1 MQLEV
6 GKCYVD
12 RKGRVFGPL
21 SRCGAL
27 FGEGPIQVSMW
38 YNNGAASLSRESSLD
53 LIAEHV
59 PEPSYRMLRAGELIE
74 SGDEVYSCHHTW
86 IPVVLSVGCYVD
98 PSDENRLR
106 RRIVQVGSDA
116 VPEASS
122 APHMI
127 ETEHIA
133 HVLRPGVDSVWNG
146 NAWIPYTGK
155 KTSLGMTKYPRA
167 RFLKSAA
174 PVASPRDIN
183 YIPRYADGW
192 KPDTELYRSTFDML
206 NIIFHPDSTSE
217 ERERAASTLVE
228 AVYPEILARKQ

>member
-1 MQLEV
+1 MQLEA

-12 RKGRVFGPL
+12 RKGRVFGTL
-21 SRCGAL
+21 HCVGAM
-27 FGEGPIQVSMW
+27 FGEGANSVSTW
-38 YNNGAASLSRESSLD
+38 YSNGTASVNRDSSID

-59 PEPSYRMLRAGELIE
+59 PEPSYRILRAGELIE
-74 SGDEVYSCHHTW
+74 SGDEYYSCHHTW
-86 IPVVLSVGCYVD
+86 SPVVLSIGSKLD
-98 PSDENRLR
+98 PSDVNRLR

-122 APHMI
+122 ATHMI

-167 RFLKSAA
+167 RFAKSAA
-174 PVASPRDIN
+174 PVASPRYIN

-228 AVYPEILARKQ
+228 AVYPELLARKQ

>member
-1 MQLEV
+1 MQLEA

-21 SRCGAL
+21 VRNKGNT
-27 FGEGPIQVSMW
+27 FGEGSYSSW
-38 YNNGAASLSRESSLD
+38 YPDGRQSFQCEMPTD

-59 PEPSYRMLRAGELIE
+59 PFVSCSHFVTPVDGIVFTVGYGGGGGASDPDEDFV
-74 SGDEVYSCHHTW
+74 GDT
-86 IPVVLSVGCYVD
+86 
-98 PSDENRLR
+98 
-106 RRIVQVGSDA
+106 
-116 VPEASS
+116 
-122 APHMI
+122 HMI

-174 PVASPRDIN
+174 PVALPRDIN

-192 KPDTELYRSTFDML
+192 KPEEGVRAVAEDML
-206 NIIFHPDSTSE
+206 DIIFSRYGSSE
-217 ERERAASTLVE
+217 ERMMAASTLVE

>member
-12 RKGRVFGPL
+12 RKGRVFGPMF
-21 SRCGAL
+21 RCGSL
-27 FGEGPIQVSMW
+27 FDEGPIASSIW
-38 YNNGAASLSRESSLD
+38 YSNGAASVNRESSLD

-98 PSDENRLR
+98 PADVNRLR
-106 RRIVQVGSDA
+106 RRIVPQ
-116 VPEASS
+116 ASS
-122 APHMI
+122 DPHML
-127 ETEHIA
+127 ETECIS

-146 NAWIPYTGK
+146 NSWIPYTGE
-155 KTSLGMTKYPRA
+155 KTCLGMTTYA
-167 RFLKSAA
+167 RVRFAKSAA
-174 PVASPRDIN
+174 PVALPRDIN

-192 KPDTELYRSTFDML
+192 SPEIEVFDDAIHMIG
-206 NIIFHPDSTSE
+206 IIFDSRSTSE

>member
-1 MQLEV
+1 MQLEA

-12 RKGRVFGPL
+12 RRGRVYGPL
-21 SRCGAL
+21 FLTGTYY
-27 FGEGPIQVSMW
+27 GETAGSKIWQH
-38 YNNGAASLSRESSLD
+38 NGWMSVTSKHEGD

-59 PEPSYRMLRAGELIE
+59 PFVSCSHFVTTGDDIVFTVGAGGGASDPDEDFV
-74 SGDEVYSCHHTW
+74 GDT
-86 IPVVLSVGCYVD
+86 
-98 PSDENRLR
+98 
-106 RRIVQVGSDA
+106 
-116 VPEASS
+116 
-122 APHMI
+122 HMI

-192 KPDTELYRSTFDML
+192 KPEEGVRAVAEDML
-206 NIIFHPDSTSE
+206 DIIFSRYGSSE
-217 ERERAASTLVE
+217 ERMMAASTLVE
-228 AVYPEILARKQ
+228 AVYPELLARKQ

>member
-1 MQLEV
+1 MQLEA

-21 SRCGAL
+21 HCVGAM
-27 FGEGPIQVSMW
+27 FGEGANSVSTW
-38 YNNGAASLSRESSLD
+38 YSNGTASVNHESSID

-86 IPVVLSVGCYVD
+86 IPVVLSIGSKLD

-116 VPEASS
+116 VQQASS
-122 APHMI
+122 DPHMI

-174 PVASPRDIN
+174 PVALPRDIN

-192 KPDTELYRSTFDML
+192 KPEAGVCGVAEHMIH
-206 NIIFHPDSTSE
+206 IIFHTDATPE
-217 ERERAASTLVE
+217 ERMMAASTLVE
-228 AVYPEILARKQ
+228 AVYPELLARKQ